1 MPNKSRGVTLTIFA
15 MLFLV
20 MAISN
25 FGKPF
30 SHQAG
35 VGFVFLGTRLS
46 GVPNMIIA
54 PIFRDHPRRVCV
66 QNPGDAQISA
76 AARDLLRRLRDHQSD
91 PVPREEISSP
101 QTDSRDTS
109 GRNWLT

>member
-15 MLFLV
+15 LLFLL

-35 VGFVFLGTRLS
+35 VGFVFHCGHFSITLDSLGLVGTRLS

-54 PIFRDHPRRVCV
+54 PIFGIILAMYAHFGTPHFRKPH
-66 QNPGDAQISA
+66 S
-76 AARDLLRRLRDHQSD
+76 L
-91 PVPREEISSP
+91 
-101 QTDSRDTS
+101 
-109 GRNWLT
+109 NWLSSRLIPHGLA